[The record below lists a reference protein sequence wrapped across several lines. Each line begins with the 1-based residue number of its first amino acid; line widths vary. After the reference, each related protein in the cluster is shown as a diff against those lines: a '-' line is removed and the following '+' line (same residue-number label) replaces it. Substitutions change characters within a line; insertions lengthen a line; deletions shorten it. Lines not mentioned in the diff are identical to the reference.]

1 MIKLLSLFGG
11 IGADV
16 ASLRNLNEDF
26 KQIDYVEIDEK
37 AVRSVNAMFA
47 EFQKYKTQSVVGWNL
62 RPDILM
68 HGSPCQDFSIA
79 GKQKGADKGSE
90 TRSSLMWET
99 LRIIEN
105 LGVWKPKVVI
115 WENVKNVLSSHM
127 IHNFNNYIDEIARLG
142 YTSNYKVLNAMD
154 FGLPQNRNRNFVV
167 SILNGPLFNFETLET
182 RPMKHISNFLQT
194 EFDEK
199 YIVTQPSILSVIG
212 KPRKGSKFKGY
223 IKVIK
228 NNCDTIT
235 TKQVRNP
242 NAGVVEYEKGLYRY
256 LTPLE
261 CWRLQGFTDEDFNN
275 AKDVNCDDQTLYKQA
290 GNSIPVPIL
299 EAIFKQVIQILEE
312 MEGKQNGER

>member
-127 IHNFNNYIDEIARLG
+127 IHNFNNYIDEMARLG

-167 SILNGPLFNFETLET
+167 SILDGPFFNFETLENKQ
-182 RPMKHISNFLQT
+182 MKHIDNYLQT
-194 EFDEK
+194 DFDEK
-199 YIVTQPSILSVIG
+199 YLVTQPSILSVIG
-212 KPRKGSKFKGY
+212 KPKENSKFKGY

-228 NNCDTIT
+228 NCCDTIT

-242 NAGVVEYEKGLYRY
+242 NSGVIEVAPNKYRY

-261 CWRLQGFTDEDFNN
+261 CWRLQGFSDEDFKRAYEANPN
-275 AKDVNCDDQTLYKQA
+275 DAVLYKQA

-299 EAIFKQVIQILEE
+299 EAIFKQVIQILKE
-312 MEGKQNGER
+312 MEN